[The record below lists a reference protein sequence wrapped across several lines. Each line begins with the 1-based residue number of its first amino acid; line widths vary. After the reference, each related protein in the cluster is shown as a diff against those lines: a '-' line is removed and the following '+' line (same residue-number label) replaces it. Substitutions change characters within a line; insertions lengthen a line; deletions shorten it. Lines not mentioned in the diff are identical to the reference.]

1 MTDRAT
7 STVRELQA
15 GCYTCHGTAAHWTGP
30 NAQALAARHHD
41 RTDHPTWCNIQ
52 LAIVYGVHRAD
63 PRQIDIEAAI
73 AASSGGEPD
82 AAPLTVPDAPAAVTA
97 DVSAPQ
103 GRTVEKSARG
113 QAGDAARE

>member
-41 RTDHPTWCNIQ
+41 GTDHPTWCNIQ
-52 LAIVYGVHRAD
+52 LAIVYGAHRAD
-63 PRQIDIEAAI
+63 PRQTDIEAAI

-82 AAPLTVPDAPAAVTA
+82 AAPLTDPDAPACSSAG
-97 DVSAPQ
+97 VSAPKAAQ
-103 GRTVEKSARG
+103 SRQRARG